1 MSESWPLPP
10 QRDPSIVD
18 RPYPLFLERIV
29 LFLLL
34 CGIVALMVL
43 GARALPWSPW
53 LTVPLMLPLAFVL
66 WVSLGERLGGL
77 VQLAHLDR

>member
-1 MSESWPLPP
+1 MSERWPLPP

-18 RPYPLFLERIV
+18 RPYPLVLERIV

-43 GARALPWSPW
+43 GARALTWSPW